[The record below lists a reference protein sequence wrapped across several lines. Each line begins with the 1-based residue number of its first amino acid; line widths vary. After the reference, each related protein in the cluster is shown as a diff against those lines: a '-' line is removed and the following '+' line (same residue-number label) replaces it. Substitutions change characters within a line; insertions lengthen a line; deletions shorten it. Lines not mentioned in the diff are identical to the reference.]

1 MICPLKKELS
11 MKNMHI
17 FTAVVVLALAAGCG
31 QGPDKGQV
39 VARIN
44 RYQATVDDFRQ
55 EAAMN
60 LPGASRDQILD
71 DMITKELF
79 LEQAQKMGL
88 DKDERFMKEIENY
101 WKQTLIKRLI
111 RIKGEEFLAAAVV
124 GDDEVKAGYDR
135 LVEESEG
142 RIGPY
147 EKVAGRIREALKRE
161 KAQAMLDAWVTGLRK
176 AADVKIYDD
185 VLKGID
191 LRKLRSED
199 GGADEK

>member
-1 MICPLKKELS
+1 
-11 MKNMHI
+11 MKNKHI
-17 FTAVVVLALAAGCG
+17 FTAVMALALAAGCA

-44 RYQATVDDFRQ
+44 HYEATVDDFMQ

-60 LPGASRDQILD
+60 LPGATKDQILD
-71 DMITKELF
+71 DMVTKELL
-79 LEQAQKMGL
+79 LEQAQKMNL
-88 DKDERFMKEIENY
+88 DKDARFMKEIENY

-142 RIGPY
+142 RIGAY
-147 EKVAGRIREALKRE
+147 EKVAGRIRETLKKE
-161 KAQAMLDAWVTGLRK
+161 KAQAMLEAWVSGLRK
-176 AADVKIYDD
+176 SADVKIYDD

-191 LRKLRSED
+191 ARKPHGED
-199 GGADEK
+199 GGAYEE

>member
-1 MICPLKKELS
+1 MKKR
-11 MKNMHI
+11 HI
-17 FTAVVVLALAAGCG
+17 VAAVMVFVAALAAGCA
-31 QGPDKGQV
+31 QRPDETKV

-60 LPGASRDQILD
+60 LPGTTKDQILD
-71 DMITKELF
+71 DMVTKELL

-88 DKDERFMKEIENY
+88 DKDARFMKEIENY

-142 RIGPY
+142 RIGAY
-147 EKVAGRIREALKRE
+147 EKVAGRIREALKKE
-161 KAQAMLDAWVTGLRK
+161 KAQAMLEAWVSGLSK
-176 AADVKIYDD
+176 NADVKIYND
-185 VLKGID
+185 VLKDID
-191 LRKLRSED
+191 VRKPRSED
-199 GGADEK
+199 GGADGE

>member
-1 MICPLKKELS
+1 MKKR
-11 MKNMHI
+11 HI
-17 FTAVVVLALAAGCG
+17 VAAVMVFVAALAAGCA
-31 QGPDKGQV
+31 QRPDETKV

-60 LPGASRDQILD
+60 LPGTTKDQILD
-71 DMITKELF
+71 DMVTKELL

-88 DKDERFMKEIENY
+88 DKDTRFMKEIENY

-142 RIGPY
+142 RIGAY

-161 KAQAMLDAWVTGLRK
+161 KAQAMLEAWVSGLSK
-176 AADVKIYDD
+176 NADIKIYND
-185 VLKGID
+185 VLKDID
-191 LRKLRSED
+191 VRKPRSED
-199 GGADEK
+199 GGADEE